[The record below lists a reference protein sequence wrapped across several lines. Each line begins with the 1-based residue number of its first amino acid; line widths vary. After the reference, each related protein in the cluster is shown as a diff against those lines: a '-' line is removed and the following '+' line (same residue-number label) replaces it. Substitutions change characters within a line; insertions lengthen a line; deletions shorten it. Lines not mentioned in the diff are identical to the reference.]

1 MLIHLEASN
10 CVNEGYVDY
19 RFGEFV
25 DWSDLS
31 VAQTLY
37 GASRCEC
44 KSCDRSFSHVSGL
57 FQHIESACIA
67 NEDVAKKFEEF
78 LRE

>member
-1 MLIHLEASN
+1 MLIHLEASD

-19 RFGEFV
+19 WFGEFV

-31 VAQTLY
+31 VAQTPY
-37 GASRCEC
+37 GASPCEC
-44 KSCDRSFSHVSGL
+44 KNCDRSFTHVSGL